1 MKKLLFLIT
10 AIYISY
16 SCSDET
22 LISNENSVESFVF
35 VACEGNFGASNGTI
49 HYFNQSGDAFSI
61 DNIGDI
67 VQSLEVYNNKLFVIV
82 NNSHKILVYDITE
95 NGLSLPGIEVSTNES
110 SPREMVIVEDN
121 LYFTNWN
128 TNDIKKLNLFN
139 YVISDFSS
147 LDGKPESIIYDNGK
161 LYVAIQMNNDYSD
174 SNKVNQISI
183 ETGTIEK
190 EWTVGFGPT
199 SIIKNDNNIYVANT
213 YYDENFNAFY
223 GTSRLNIINDE
234 VLVNNYNEGVVCGG
248 SIHKF
253 SSSIFRSSDGG
264 IISLDVNLNFISNTK
279 IGDEIPSQLY
289 STEIINNKIYFGIT
303 NFTDIN
309 LVKIYN
315 SNNELESTFEVGLFP
330 GDFAYWEFDE
340 N

>member
-1 MKKLLFLIT
+1 MKKLLILIT
-10 AIYISY
+10 AISISY

-22 LISNENSVESFVF
+22 LVNNENITESFVF
-35 VACEGNFGASNGTI
+35 VACEGNFGASNGSI
-49 HYFNQSGDAFSI
+49 HYFNQSGDIFSV
-61 DNIGDI
+61 DNIGDV
-67 VQSLEVYNNKLFVIV
+67 VQSLEVYNDKLFVIV
-82 NNSHKILVYDITE
+82 NNSHKIIVYDITE
-95 NGLSLPGIEVSTNES
+95 NGLSLPGIEVSTNGS
-110 SPREMVIVEDN
+110 SPREMVVVEDN

-128 TNDIKKLNLFN
+128 TNDIKRLNLFN

-147 LDGKPESIIYDNGK
+147 LDGKPESIIHDNGK
-161 LYVAIQMNNDYSD
+161 LFVAIQMNNDYSD

-183 ETGTIEK
+183 ETGIIEK

-199 SIIKNDNNIYVANT
+199 SIIKDDNNIYVANT

-253 SSSIFRSSDGG
+253 SSGIFRSSDGG
-264 IISLDVNLNFISNTK
+264 IVSLDVDLNFISNTK

>member
-1 MKKLLFLIT
+1 MKKLLILIT
-10 AIYISY
+10 AISISY

-22 LISNENSVESFVF
+22 LVNNENITESFVF
-35 VACEGNFGASNGTI
+35 VACEGNFGASNGSI
-49 HYFNQSGDAFSI
+49 HYFNQSGDIFSI
-61 DNIGDI
+61 DNIGDV
-67 VQSLEVYNNKLFVIV
+67 VQSLEVYNDKLFVIV
-82 NNSHKILVYDITE
+82 NNSHKIIVYDITE
-95 NGLSLPGIEVSTNES
+95 NGLSLPGIEVSTNGS
-110 SPREMVIVEDN
+110 SPREMVVVEDN

-128 TNDIKKLNLFN
+128 TNDIKRLNLFN

-147 LDGKPESIIYDNGK
+147 LDGKPESIIHDNGK
-161 LYVAIQMNNDYSD
+161 LFVAIQMNNDYSD

-183 ETGTIEK
+183 ETGIIEK

-199 SIIKNDNNIYVANT
+199 SIIKDDNNIYVANT

-253 SSSIFRSSDGG
+253 SSGIFRSSDGG
-264 IISLDVNLNFISNTK
+264 IVSLDVDLNFISNTK

>member
-1 MKKLLFLIT
+1 MKKLL
-10 AIYISY
+10 Y
-16 SCSDET
+16 
-22 LISNENSVESFVF
+22 LISAISISFCCSNEAVEENQNNIQSFVF
-35 VACEGNFGASNGTI
+35 VACEGNYGASNGSV
-49 HYFNQSGDAFSI
+49 HYFNQSGDIFSI

-67 VQSLEVYNNKLFVIV
+67 VQSLEVYNDKLFVIV
-82 NNSHKILVYDITE
+82 NNSHKIVAYDIME
-95 NGLSLPGIEVSTNES
+95 DGLSLPGIEVSTNGS
-110 SPREMVIVEDN
+110 GPREMVIVDDY

-128 TNDIKKLNLFN
+128 TNDIKRLNLFN
-139 YVISDFSS
+139 YIISDFTT
-147 LDGKPESIIYDNGK
+147 LNGKPESIIHENGK
-161 LYVAIQMNNDYSD
+161 LFVAIQMNNDYSD
-174 SNKVNQISI
+174 SNKVYQISI
-183 ETGTIEK
+183 DTGTIEE

-199 SIIKNDNNIYVANT
+199 SIIKDDNNIYVANT

-223 GTSRLNIINDE
+223 GTSRLDVINDE
-234 VLVNNYNEGVVCGG
+234 VIINNYNEGVVCGG

-264 IISLDVNLNFISNTK
+264 IVSLDEDLNFISNTK

-289 STEIINNKIYFGIT
+289 STEIINNKIYFGVT

-315 SNNELESTFEVGLFP
+315 SNNELESTYEVGLFP
-330 GDFAYWEFDE
+330 GDFAYWGFEE

>member
-1 MKKLLFLIT
+1 MKKLLILIT
-10 AIYISY
+10 AISISY

-22 LISNENSVESFVF
+22 LVNHENSTESFVF
-35 VACEGNFGASNGTI
+35 VACEGNFGASNGSI
-49 HYFNQSGDAFSI
+49 HYFNQSGDIFSI
-61 DNIGDI
+61 DNIGDV
-67 VQSLEVYNNKLFVIV
+67 VQSLEVYNDKLFVIV
-82 NNSHKILVYDITE
+82 NNSHKIIVYDITE
-95 NGLSLPGIEVSTNES
+95 NGLSLPGIEVSTNGS
-110 SPREMVIVEDN
+110 SPREMVVVEDN

-147 LDGKPESIIYDNGK
+147 LDGKPESIIHDNGK
-161 LYVAIQMNNDYSD
+161 LFVAIQMNNDYSD

-199 SIIKNDNNIYVANT
+199 SIIKDDNNIYVANT

-264 IISLDVNLNFISNTK
+264 IVSLDVDLNFISNTK

-289 STEIINNKIYFGIT
+289 STEIINNKIYFGVT

>member
-16 SCSDET
+16 SCSDDT
-22 LISNENSVESFVF
+22 LINNENSVESFVF
-35 VACEGNFGASNGTI
+35 VACEGNFGSSNGSI

-82 NNSHKILVYDITE
+82 NNSHKIVVYDITE
-95 NGLSLPGIEVSTNES
+95 NGLSLPGIEVSTNDS

-183 ETGTIEK
+183 ETGIIEK

>member
-1 MKKLLFLIT
+1 MKKLLFLII
-10 AIYISY
+10 AIFISF
-16 SCSDET
+16 SCSNEALDE
-22 LISNENSVESFVF
+22 NQNNVQSFVF
-35 VACEGNFGASNGTI
+35 VACEGNFGASNGSVY
-49 HYFNQSGDAFSI
+49 YFNQSGDIFSV

-67 VQSLEVYNNKLFVIV
+67 VQSLEVYNDKLFVIV
-82 NNSHKILVYDITE
+82 NNSHKIIAYDITE
-95 NGLSLPGIEVSTNES
+95 NGLSLPGIEVSTSGS
-110 SPREMVIVEDN
+110 SPREMVIVDDY

-128 TNDIKKLNLFN
+128 TNDIKRLNLFN
-139 YVISDFSS
+139 YIISDFST
-147 LDGKPESIIYDNGK
+147 LDGKPESIIHDNGK
-161 LYVAIQMNNDYSD
+161 LFVAMQMNNDYSD
-174 SNKVNQISI
+174 SNKVYQISI
-183 ETGTIEK
+183 DTGTIEE

-199 SIIKNDNNIYVANT
+199 SIIKDDNNIYVANT

-223 GTSRLNIINDE
+223 GTSRLDVINDE
-234 VLVNNYNEGVVCGG
+234 VIINNYNEGVVCGG

-264 IISLDVNLNFISNTK
+264 IVSLDEDLNFISNTK

-289 STEIINNKIYFGIT
+289 STEIINNKIYFGVT

>member
-35 VACEGNFGASNGTI
+35 VACEGNFGASNGSI

>member
-1 MKKLLFLIT
+1 MKKLLILIT
-10 AIYISY
+10 AISISY

-22 LISNENSVESFVF
+22 LVNHENSTESFVF
-35 VACEGNFGASNGTI
+35 VACEGNFGASNGSI
-49 HYFNQSGDAFSI
+49 HYFNQSGDIFSI
-61 DNIGDI
+61 DNIGDV
-67 VQSLEVYNNKLFVIV
+67 VQSLEVYNDKLFVIV
-82 NNSHKILVYDITE
+82 NNSHKIIVYDITE
-95 NGLSLPGIEVSTNES
+95 NGLSLPGIEVSTNGS
-110 SPREMVIVEDN
+110 SPREMVVVEDN

-128 TNDIKKLNLFN
+128 TNDIKRLNLFN

-147 LDGKPESIIYDNGK
+147 LDGKPESIIHDNGK
-161 LYVAIQMNNDYSD
+161 LFVAIQMNNDYSD

-199 SIIKNDNNIYVANT
+199 SIIKDDNNIYVANT

-234 VLVNNYNEGVVCGG
+234 ILVNNYNEGVVCGG

-264 IISLDVNLNFISNTK
+264 IVSLDVDLNFISNTK

-289 STEIINNKIYFGIT
+289 STEIINNKIYFGVT

-330 GDFAYWEFDE
+330 GDFAYWELDE

>member
-1 MKKLLFLIT
+1 MKKLL
-10 AIYISY
+10 Y
-16 SCSDET
+16 
-22 LISNENSVESFVF
+22 LISAISISFCCSNDAVEENQNNIQSFVF
-35 VACEGNFGASNGTI
+35 VACEGNFGASNGSV
-49 HYFNQSGDAFSI
+49 HYFNQSGDIFSI

-67 VQSLEVYNNKLFVIV
+67 VQSLEVYNDKLFVIV
-82 NNSHKILVYDITE
+82 NNSHKIVAYDITE
-95 NGLSLPGIEVSTNES
+95 DGLSLPGIEVSTNGS
-110 SPREMVIVEDN
+110 GPREMVIVDDY

-128 TNDIKKLNLFN
+128 TNDIKRLNLFN
-139 YVISDFSS
+139 YIISDFTT
-147 LDGKPESIIYDNGK
+147 LEGKPESIIHENGK
-161 LYVAIQMNNDYSD
+161 LFVAIQMNNDFSD
-174 SNKVNQISI
+174 SNKVYQISI
-183 ETGTIEK
+183 ETATIEK

-199 SIIKNDNNIYVANT
+199 SIIKDDNNIYVANT

-223 GTSRLNIINDE
+223 GTSRLDIINDE
-234 VLVNNYNEGVVCGG
+234 VIINNYNEGVVCGG

-264 IISLDVNLNFISNTK
+264 IVSLDEDLNFISNTK

-289 STEIINNKIYFGIT
+289 SAEIINNKIYFGVT

-330 GDFAYWEFDE
+330 GDFAYWEFEE

>member
-16 SCSDET
+16 SCSDDT
-22 LISNENSVESFVF
+22 LINNENSVESFVF
-35 VACEGNFGASNGTI
+35 VACEGNFGSSNGSI

-82 NNSHKILVYDITE
+82 NNSHKIVVYDITE

-199 SIIKNDNNIYVANT
+199 SIIKDDNNIYVANT
-213 YYDENFNAFY
+213 YYDENYNAFY

-315 SNNELESTFEVGLFP
+315 SNLSLIHI
-330 GDFAYWEFDE
+330 
-340 N
+340 

>member
-1 MKKLLFLIT
+1 MKKLL
-10 AIYISY
+10 Y
-16 SCSDET
+16 
-22 LISNENSVESFVF
+22 LISAISISFCCSNDAVEENQNNIQSFVF
-35 VACEGNFGASNGTI
+35 VACEGNFGASNGSV
-49 HYFNQSGDAFSI
+49 HYFNQSGDVFSI

-67 VQSLEVYNNKLFVIV
+67 VQSLEVYNDKLFVIV
-82 NNSHKILVYDITE
+82 NNSHKIIAYDITE
-95 NGLSLPGIEVSTNES
+95 NGLSLPGIEVSTNGS
-110 SPREMVIVEDN
+110 SPREMVIVDDH

-128 TNDIKKLNLFN
+128 TNDIKRLNLFN
-139 YVISDFSS
+139 YIISDFST
-147 LDGKPESIIYDNGK
+147 LDGKPESIIHDNGK
-161 LYVAIQMNNDYSD
+161 LFVAIQMNNDYSD
-174 SNKVNQISI
+174 SNKVYQISVESGAI
-183 ETGTIEK
+183 EQ
-190 EWTVGFGPT
+190 EWTVGYGPT
-199 SIIKNDNNIYVANT
+199 SIIKDDNNIYVANT

-223 GTSRLNIINDE
+223 GTSRLDVINDE
-234 VLVNNYNEGVVCGG
+234 VIINNYNEGVVCGG

-264 IISLDVNLNFISNTK
+264 IVSLDEDLNFISNTK

-330 GDFAYWEFDE
+330 GDFAYWELEE

>member
-1 MKKLLFLIT
+1 MKKLLILIT
-10 AIYISY
+10 AISISY

-22 LISNENSVESFVF
+22 LVNNENITESFVF
-35 VACEGNFGASNGTI
+35 VACEGNFGASNGSI
-49 HYFNQSGDAFSI
+49 HYFNQSGDIFSV
-61 DNIGDI
+61 DNIGDV
-67 VQSLEVYNNKLFVIV
+67 VQSLEVYNDKLFVIV
-82 NNSHKILVYDITE
+82 NNSHKIIVYDITE
-95 NGLSLPGIEVSTNES
+95 NGLSLPGIEVSTNGS
-110 SPREMVIVEDN
+110 SPREMVVVEDN

-128 TNDIKKLNLFN
+128 TNDIKRLNLFN

-147 LDGKPESIIYDNGK
+147 LDGKPESIIHDNGK
-161 LYVAIQMNNDYSD
+161 LFVAIQMNNDYSD

-199 SIIKNDNNIYVANT
+199 SIIKDDNNIYVANT

-264 IISLDVNLNFISNTK
+264 IVSLDVDLNFISNTK

-289 STEIINNKIYFGIT
+289 STEIINNKIYFGVT

>member
-10 AIYISY
+10 AIFISF
-16 SCSDET
+16 SCSNEALDE
-22 LISNENSVESFVF
+22 NQNNVQSFVF
-35 VACEGNFGASNGTI
+35 VACEGNFGASNGSVY
-49 HYFNQSGDAFSI
+49 YFNQSGDIFSV

-67 VQSLEVYNNKLFVIV
+67 VQSLEVYNDKLFVIV
-82 NNSHKILVYDITE
+82 NNSHKIIAYDITE
-95 NGLSLPGIEVSTNES
+95 NGLSLPGIEVSTSGS
-110 SPREMVIVEDN
+110 SPREMVIVDDY

-128 TNDIKKLNLFN
+128 TNDIKRLNLFN
-139 YVISDFSS
+139 YIISDFST
-147 LDGKPESIIYDNGK
+147 LDGKPESIIHDNGK
-161 LYVAIQMNNDYSD
+161 LFVAIQMNNDYSD
-174 SNKVNQISI
+174 SNKVYQISI
-183 ETGTIEK
+183 DTGTIEE

-199 SIIKNDNNIYVANT
+199 SIIKDDNNIYVANT

-223 GTSRLNIINDE
+223 GTSRLDVINDE
-234 VLVNNYNEGVVCGG
+234 VIINNYNEGVVCGG

-264 IISLDVNLNFISNTK
+264 IVSLDEDLNFISNTK

-289 STEIINNKIYFGIT
+289 STEIINNKIYFGVT

-315 SNNELESTFEVGLFP
+315 SNNELESTYEVGLFP
-330 GDFAYWEFDE
+330 GDFAYWGFEE

>member
-1 MKKLLFLIT
+1 MKKLLILIT
-10 AIYISY
+10 AISISY

-22 LISNENSVESFVF
+22 LVNHENSTESFVF
-35 VACEGNFGASNGTI
+35 VACEGNFGASNGSI
-49 HYFNQSGDAFSI
+49 HYFNQSGDIFSI
-61 DNIGDI
+61 DNIGDV
-67 VQSLEVYNNKLFVIV
+67 VQSLEVYNDKLFVIV
-82 NNSHKILVYDITE
+82 NNSHKIIVYDITE
-95 NGLSLPGIEVSTNES
+95 NGLSLPGIEVSTNGS
-110 SPREMVIVEDN
+110 SPREMVVVEDN

-128 TNDIKKLNLFN
+128 TNDIKRLNLFN

-147 LDGKPESIIYDNGK
+147 LDGKPESIIHDNGK
-161 LYVAIQMNNDYSD
+161 LFVAIQMNNDYSD

-199 SIIKNDNNIYVANT
+199 SIIKDDNNIYVANT

-264 IISLDVNLNFISNTK
+264 IVSLDVDLNFISNTK

-289 STEIINNKIYFGIT
+289 STEIINNKIYFGVT

>member
-1 MKKLLFLIT
+1 MKKLL
-10 AIYISY
+10 Y
-16 SCSDET
+16 
-22 LISNENSVESFVF
+22 LISAISISFCCSNDAVEENQNNIQSFVF
-35 VACEGNFGASNGTI
+35 VACEGNFGASNGSV
-49 HYFNQSGDAFSI
+49 HYFNQSGDIFSI

-67 VQSLEVYNNKLFVIV
+67 VQSLEVYNDKLFVIV
-82 NNSHKILVYDITE
+82 NNSHKIVAYDITE
-95 NGLSLPGIEVSTNES
+95 DGLSLPGIEVSTNGS
-110 SPREMVIVEDN
+110 GPREMVIVDDY

-128 TNDIKKLNLFN
+128 TNDIKRLNLFN
-139 YVISDFSS
+139 YMISDFTT
-147 LDGKPESIIYDNGK
+147 LNVKPESIIHENGK
-161 LYVAIQMNNDYSD
+161 LFVAIQMNNDFSD
-174 SNKVNQISI
+174 SNKVYQISI
-183 ETGTIEK
+183 ETATIEK

-199 SIIKNDNNIYVANT
+199 SIIKDDNNIYVANT

-223 GTSRLNIINDE
+223 GTSRLDIINDE
-234 VLVNNYNEGVVCGG
+234 VIINNYNEGVVCGG

-264 IISLDVNLNFISNTK
+264 IVSLDEDLNFISNTK

-289 STEIINNKIYFGIT
+289 SAEIINNKIYFGVT

-330 GDFAYWEFDE
+330 GDFAYWEFEE

>member
-10 AIYISY
+10 VIFL
-16 SCSDET
+16 SCSC
-22 LISNENSVESFVF
+22 SNEVLEENQNNVQSFVF
-35 VACEGNFGASNGTI
+35 VACEGNFGASNGSV
-49 HYFNQSGDAFSI
+49 HYFNQSGDVFSI

-67 VQSLEVYNNKLFVIV
+67 VQSLEVYNDKLFVIV
-82 NNSHKILVYDITE
+82 NNSHKIIAYDITE
-95 NGLSLPGIEVSTNES
+95 NGLSLPGIEVSTNGS
-110 SPREMVIVEDN
+110 SPREMVIVDDY

-128 TNDIKKLNLFN
+128 SNDIKRLNLFN
-139 YVISDFSS
+139 YIISDFST
-147 LDGKPESIIYDNGK
+147 LDGKPESIIHDNGK

-174 SNKVNQISI
+174 SNKVYQISI
-183 ETGTIEK
+183 ETGTIEE

-199 SIIKNDNNIYVANT
+199 SIIKDYNNIYVANT

-223 GTSRLNIINDE
+223 GTSRLNVINDE
-234 VLVNNYNEGVVCGG
+234 VIINNYNEGVVCGG

-253 SSSIFRSSDGG
+253 SSSIFRSTDGG
-264 IISLDVNLNFISNTK
+264 IVSLDENLNFISNTK

-289 STEIINNKIYFGIT
+289 SAEILNNKIYFGVT

-330 GDFAYWEFDE
+330 GDFAYWEFEE

>member
-10 AIYISY
+10 AIFISF
-16 SCSDET
+16 SCSNEALDE
-22 LISNENSVESFVF
+22 NQNNVQSFVF
-35 VACEGNFGASNGTI
+35 VACEGNFGASNGSVY
-49 HYFNQSGDAFSI
+49 YFNQSGDIFSV

-67 VQSLEVYNNKLFVIV
+67 VQSLEVYNDKLFVIV
-82 NNSHKILVYDITE
+82 NNSHKIIAYDITE
-95 NGLSLPGIEVSTNES
+95 NGLSLPGIEVSTSGS
-110 SPREMVIVEDN
+110 SPREMVIVDDY

-128 TNDIKKLNLFN
+128 TNDIKRLNLFN
-139 YVISDFSS
+139 YIISDFST
-147 LDGKPESIIYDNGK
+147 LDGKPESIIHDNGK
-161 LYVAIQMNNDYSD
+161 LFVAMQMNNDYSD
-174 SNKVNQISI
+174 SNKVYQISI
-183 ETGTIEK
+183 DTGTIEE

-199 SIIKNDNNIYVANT
+199 SIIKDDNNIYVANT

-223 GTSRLNIINDE
+223 GTSRLDVINDE
-234 VLVNNYNEGVVCGG
+234 VIINNYNEGVVCGG

-264 IISLDVNLNFISNTK
+264 IVSLDEDLNFISNTK

-289 STEIINNKIYFGIT
+289 STEIINNKIYFGVT

-315 SNNELESTFEVGLFP
+315 SNNELESTYEVGLFP
-330 GDFAYWEFDE
+330 GDFAYWGFEE

>member
-1 MKKLLFLIT
+1 MKKLLILIT
-10 AIYISY
+10 AISISY

-22 LISNENSVESFVF
+22 LVNHENSTESFVF
-35 VACEGNFGASNGTI
+35 VACEGNFGASNGSI
-49 HYFNQSGDAFSI
+49 HYFNQSGDIFSI
-61 DNIGDI
+61 DNIGDV
-67 VQSLEVYNNKLFVIV
+67 VQSLEVYNDKLFVIV
-82 NNSHKILVYDITE
+82 NNSHKIIVYDITE
-95 NGLSLPGIEVSTNES
+95 NGLSLPGIEVSTNGS
-110 SPREMVIVEDN
+110 SPREMVVVEDN

-128 TNDIKKLNLFN
+128 TNDIKRLNLFN

-147 LDGKPESIIYDNGK
+147 LDGKPESIIHDNGK
-161 LYVAIQMNNDYSD
+161 LFVAIQMNNDYSD

-183 ETGTIEK
+183 ETGIIEK

-199 SIIKNDNNIYVANT
+199 SIIKDDNNIYVANT

-264 IISLDVNLNFISNTK
+264 IVSLDVDLNFISNTK

>member
-16 SCSDET
+16 SCSDDT
-22 LISNENSVESFVF
+22 LINNENSVESFVF
-35 VACEGNFGASNGTI
+35 VACEGNFGASNGSI

-82 NNSHKILVYDITE
+82 NNSHKIVVYDITE
-95 NGLSLPGIEVSTNES
+95 NGLSLPGIEVSTNDS

-199 SIIKNDNNIYVANT
+199 SIIKDDNNIYVANT

>member
-1 MKKLLFLIT
+1 MKKLLILIT
-10 AIYISY
+10 AISISY

-22 LISNENSVESFVF
+22 LVNHENSTESFVF
-35 VACEGNFGASNGTI
+35 VACEGNFGASNGSI
-49 HYFNQSGDAFSI
+49 HYFNQSGDIFSI
-61 DNIGDI
+61 DNIGDV
-67 VQSLEVYNNKLFVIV
+67 VQSLEVYNDKLFVIV
-82 NNSHKILVYDITE
+82 NNSHKIIVYDITE
-95 NGLSLPGIEVSTNES
+95 NGLSLPGIEVSTNGS
-110 SPREMVIVEDN
+110 SPREMVVVEDN

-128 TNDIKKLNLFN
+128 TNDIKRLNLFN

-147 LDGKPESIIYDNGK
+147 LDGKPESIIHDNGK
-161 LYVAIQMNNDYSD
+161 LFVAIQMNNDYSD

-183 ETGTIEK
+183 ETGIIEK

-199 SIIKNDNNIYVANT
+199 SIIKDDNNIYVANT

-253 SSSIFRSSDGG
+253 SSGIFRSSDGG
-264 IISLDVNLNFISNTK
+264 IVSLDVDLNFISNTK

>member
-1 MKKLLFLIT
+1 MKKLLILIT
-10 AIYISY
+10 AISISY

-22 LISNENSVESFVF
+22 LVNHENSTESFVF
-35 VACEGNFGASNGTI
+35 VACEGNFGASNGSI
-49 HYFNQSGDAFSI
+49 HYFNQSGDIFSI
-61 DNIGDI
+61 DNIGDV
-67 VQSLEVYNNKLFVIV
+67 VQSLEVYNDKLFVIV
-82 NNSHKILVYDITE
+82 NNSHKIIVYDITE
-95 NGLSLPGIEVSTNES
+95 NGLSLPGIEVSTNGS
-110 SPREMVIVEDN
+110 SPREMVVIEDN

-128 TNDIKKLNLFN
+128 TNDIKRLNLFN

-147 LDGKPESIIYDNGK
+147 LDGKPESIIHDNGK
-161 LYVAIQMNNDYSD
+161 LFVAIQMNSDYSD

-199 SIIKNDNNIYVANT
+199 SIIKDDNNIYVANT

-264 IISLDVNLNFISNTK
+264 IVSLDVDLNFISNTK

-289 STEIINNKIYFGIT
+289 STEIINNKIYFGVT